1 MMIIGQNKKKLHPLK
16 VKENPDEHSS
26 FINITMKA
34 WTLKGCTDKL
44 YFIDLRILCYVKN
57 NVKKTVRQFTH
68 REKLLTKGQN
78 TLYEKM
84 LEKKDITYDGVFKDV
99 LKFNINKIFGILIK
113 YSKVKL
119 RFVLVIV

>member
-1 MMIIGQNKKKLHPLK
+1 MMIIGQNKSKLHTLK
-16 VKENPDEHSS
+16 VKENPDEHGS

-57 NVKKTVRQFTH
+57 NVRQLTH

-78 TLYEKM
+78 ALYEKM
-84 LEKKDITYDGVFKDV
+84 FKEKRHNLWWTFQRC
-99 LKFNINKIFGILIK
+99 LKIQH
-113 YSKVKL
+113 
-119 RFVLVIV
+119 